1 MRAPEYP
8 ELRGHRLG
16 TESQAEGKRGGGL
29 WSRPASEPLHVAAVQ
44 GPERERSHLSGTGG
58 R

>member
-1 MRAPEYP
+1 MRAPEYL

-16 TESQAEGKRGGGL
+16 AERQAEGKRGGGL
-29 WSRPASEPLHVAAVQ
+29 WSRPASESLYVAAVQ
-44 GPERERSHLSGTGG
+44 GLEGERSHLSGTGG